1 MGMNSHGNRKK
12 SVLYSVTSAGTGKM
26 IRSKAAGGWQ
36 RRTEV
41 LCQAKH
47 DATSQQ
53 VRPGVLEYGKN

>member
-1 MGMNSHGNRKK
+1 MNSHGNRKR

-47 DATSQQ
+47 DAP
-53 VRPGVLEYGKN
+53 RGKYALAYLNMEKQN

>member
-36 RRTEV
+36 RCAGV
-41 LCQAKH
+41 LRHAEH
-47 DATSQQ
+47 DARLAASTP
-53 VRPGVLEYGKN
+53 RPT